1 MKNILVFIDDSGDPG
16 FKIEKGST
24 KCFVISCVIFQDE
37 LEAEKT
43 AVAIKQL
50 RRNLKF
56 PDTMEFK
63 FNKSRKKVRIK
74 FLQAI
79 NKFNFKIRSLVI
91 EKKLIKSIELKSNKD
106 SFYSYAIK
114 LLLEHSGGSII
125 NARVKID
132 GSGDRIFR
140 RNFLSYL
147 RRQLNTRQ
155 KKIIKNCKLV
165 SSKANVLIQMADM
178 VAGAVRRSYD
188 RTKTDAKLYKSIFKK
203 HIEDEWKFK

>member
-91 EKKLIKSIELKSNKD
+91 EKN
-106 SFYSYAIK
+106 
-114 LLLEHSGGSII
+114 
-125 NARVKID
+125 
-132 GSGDRIFR
+132 
-140 RNFLSYL
+140 
-147 RRQLNTRQ
+147 
-155 KKIIKNCKLV
+155 
-165 SSKANVLIQMADM
+165 
-178 VAGAVRRSYD
+178 
-188 RTKTDAKLYKSIFKK
+188 
-203 HIEDEWKFK
+203 